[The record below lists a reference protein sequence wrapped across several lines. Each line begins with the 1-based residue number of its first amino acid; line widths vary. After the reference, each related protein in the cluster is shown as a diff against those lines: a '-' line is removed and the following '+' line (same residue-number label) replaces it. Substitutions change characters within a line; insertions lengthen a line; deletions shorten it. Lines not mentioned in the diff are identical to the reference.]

1 MEFVRL
7 TWSNTAKC
15 RKATTAPCPNICV
28 KMVRKAG
35 EVVVSSVELVRKP
48 IIVGWNTLIEQ
59 LEEIG
64 VWLQKGSGK
73 RSYL

>member
-1 MEFVRL
+1 
-7 TWSNTAKC
+7 
-15 RKATTAPCPNICV
+15 
-28 KMVRKAG
+28 MVRKAG
-35 EVVVSSVELVRKP
+35 EVVISSVELVRKP